1 MPRPEISS
9 SHAPFVYS
17 ELKDGEA
24 RIALHEG
31 EAILWWEAP
40 EYDGYRIY
48 SSESKYGTYSLVSG
62 STPLQVENYSTRANR
77 YGYFKVMGVK
87 DNKETQIGGTLCL
100 FGDSTLIVGEHDNMS
115 LVQDEI
121 DQTLRP
127 IRVW

>member
-1 MPRPEISS
+1 MRKSLFALAIFASTLFACAEPGVSSRPEISS
-9 SHAPFVYS
+9 SHAPFVYA

-31 EAILWWEAP
+31 EAVLWWEAP

-87 DNKETQIGGTLCL
+87 DNKETQIGATL
-100 FGDSTLIVGEHDNMS
+100 GNM
-115 LVQDEI
+115 
-121 DQTLRP
+121 TTCH
-127 IRVW
+127 